1 MQENTSTT
9 PQTQKQSDKPN
20 IITKLSKWFRRHKI
34 DTLVI
39 TALLVV
45 SGMVSGL
52 NMANYPQRFEDE
64 GTYVSQAWA
73 VKEQGE
79 LAHYTYWYDH
89 PPLAWIQ
96 IAGYNLLTGADS
108 RYDSSISAGREFMLV
123 LHLASIILLYAVA
136 RRLGI
141 GYVIAGV
148 SVLLYALSPLAVEFG
163 RYVLLD
169 NIAMPWLL
177 AAFLLALSPR
187 RHLTTVIAS
196 AVCMA
201 LAVLS
206 KETFVVFLPAVVYA
220 LFQASDKRNRRFMLT
235 AFIVIFGLTTGFYAL
250 YAALKNELLPGQGH
264 VSLLGTILWQI
275 SGREGTGSI
284 FDPTSDSRSLVGY
297 WLNIDAWLIVAGA
310 IATPLAFFNR
320 NARPL
325 ALASLI
331 GLLLLLRTGYLPYPY
346 IIALLPLAALMIGVV
361 LHTFIGRP
369 LQKNRPKESHH
380 NPQIKSHKKSA
391 KQFSV
396 VKRWTASIAAAGLT
410 VATLAFLIPAWQP
423 KLASLLT
430 ADVDAPSRQAVDWV
444 EQNIDRD
451 SRLIVES
458 ALWSDIEKQGFNRP
472 DPVWIYKTETDPEVT
487 REIGG
492 WQGIDYLV
500 LNGPTLQSSSRQKFP
515 TVFEAIRHAKVV
527 AEFGEDEHK
536 VVIMKIRK

>member
-536 VVIMKIRK
+536 VVIMEIRK